1 MPDIADDNWSERDDQ
16 NAEVAP
22 YGWPP
27 GLPAFIEQIGRM
39 MMGAIKR
46 SWRRFNPFYPT
57 TGTGDAYVVTPAS
70 NPTFINIYEIIRVRI
85 DRANTTT
92 TPTLKYG
99 GANARTIKRI
109 TPAGKVAVVIG
120 DMVAGKDHGF
130 WYDGT
135 DFILMDPATISGTL
149 VTGALLAAN
158 NLSDVLSAS
167 TSLTNIGGAPLNSPT
182 FTGIVTIPTGAV
194 IADYAPLASPA
205 LTDNPTAPTQ
215 AAGNNSTR
223 LATTAYADRMLPL
236 AGGKM
241 TGGINMNSFGLTNL
255 ASITLSGA
263 TLPLTGLSL
272 AQGDTLYASAANVV
286 NRLAKGTALQLLRM
300 NAGATSPEWVTASL
314 LTSGTAVTLS
324 GTAVDFTGIPAG
336 AKRITVSVESMS
348 TNGTT
353 GVSVQIGDSGGI
365 ETTSY
370 ACATSNAASSTTEF
384 LVTGGSSAAAG
395 VYSGSVVLT
404 LIDAATNKWAATGIT
419 ARTDTAGY
427 FAMGGTKATSATL
440 DRIRI
445 KTGNGTDTFDA
456 GSVNILYE

>member
-27 GLPAFIEQIGRM
+27 GVPAQIELIGRM

-57 TGTGDAYVVTPAS
+57 TGTADAYIVTPSS
-70 NPTFINIYEIIRVRI
+70 NPVAINIYEIIRVRI

-99 GANARTIKRI
+99 GTNPRTIKRI
-109 TPAGKVAVVIG
+109 TPAGKVAVVVG
-120 DMVAGKDHGF
+120 DLVAGKDHGF

-167 TSLTNIGGAPLNSPT
+167 TALSNIGGAPLNSPT

-205 LTDNPTAPTQ
+205 FTGNPTAPTQ

-236 AGGKM
+236 AGGTM
-241 TGGINMNSFGLTNL
+241 AGAINMNSFGLTNL
-255 ASITLSGA
+255 ASLTLSGA

-272 AQGDTLYASAANVV
+272 AQGDMLYASAANVV

-300 NAGATSPEWVTASL
+300 NSGATSPEWVTASL
-314 LTSGTAVTLS
+314 LTSGTAVNLS

-336 AKRITVSVESMS
+336 TKRIMISVESMS
-348 TNGTT
+348 TNGNT
-353 GVSVQIGDSGGI
+353 GVSIQIGDSGGI
-365 ETTSY
+365 ETTGY
-370 ACATSNAASSTTEF
+370 VCATGNAGTSTTEF
-384 LVTGGSSAAAG
+384 PITGGSGAAAAVYQG
-395 VYSGSVVLT
+395 VTILT
-404 LIDAATNKWAATGIT
+404 LLNASTNTWTVSSQV
-419 ARTDTAGY
+419 ARTDVATVLTVSGS
-427 FAMGGTKATSATL
+427 KPTSATL